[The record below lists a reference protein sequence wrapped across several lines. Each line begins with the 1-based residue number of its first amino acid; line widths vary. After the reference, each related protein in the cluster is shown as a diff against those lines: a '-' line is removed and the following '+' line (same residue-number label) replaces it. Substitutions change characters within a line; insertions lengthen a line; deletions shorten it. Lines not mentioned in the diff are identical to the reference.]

1 MKSNFQL
8 NTIFVDEIGE
18 KSKLKKKKKK
28 NESIR
33 LTRDPDHETGTTQ

>member
-18 KSKLKKKKKK
+18 KSKLKKKKRKM
-28 NESIR
+28 SQ
-33 LTRDPDHETGTTQ
+33 LD